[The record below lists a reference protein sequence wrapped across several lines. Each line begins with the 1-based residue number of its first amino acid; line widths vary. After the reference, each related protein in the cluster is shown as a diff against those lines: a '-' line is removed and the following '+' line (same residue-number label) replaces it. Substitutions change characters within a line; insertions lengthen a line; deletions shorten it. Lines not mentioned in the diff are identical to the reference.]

1 MNIEELLAKHKAGKK
16 PKTSPHRLRKKEYQ
30 RHYPLI
36 REAVEKRVPLRTAIR
51 IVKDSENAFEGIA
64 INTVWQAYRRAL
76 LHDQIKL
83 SEIDR

>member
-1 MNIEELLAKHKAGKK
+1 
-16 PKTSPHRLRKKEYQ
+16 
-30 RHYPLI
+30 LI

-76 LHDQIKL
+76 LHDKIKL